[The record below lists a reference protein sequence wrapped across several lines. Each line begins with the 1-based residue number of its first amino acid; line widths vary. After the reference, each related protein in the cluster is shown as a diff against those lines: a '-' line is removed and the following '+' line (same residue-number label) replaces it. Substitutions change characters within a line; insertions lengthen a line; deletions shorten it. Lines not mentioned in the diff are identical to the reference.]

1 MMGEK
6 EKQATYDA
14 QAETDEEV
22 DEVEI
27 IDNAEE
33 TEATTSEEDN
43 GLTEKD
49 YTTLQTENKALKD
62 EVETMKERL
71 LRVQAEY
78 ENYRKRTEK
87 ERIAARKYEAEALAT
102 ELLQVIDNFERAL
115 QTEVDESAQGFYDGV
130 KMVYD
135 QFIQALKT
143 QGVEV
148 MEVVNE
154 PFDPNL
160 HHAVMQE
167 EDETKESNIVTEE
180 LQKGYMLK
188 DKVIRPAMVKVNK

>member
-22 DEVEI
+22 DEVEEVEI

-33 TEATTSEEDN
+33 AEATTSEEDN

-87 ERIAARKYEAEALAT
+87 ERIAE
-102 ELLQVIDNFERAL
+102 IGRA
-115 QTEVDESAQGFYDGV
+115 
-130 KMVYD
+130 
-135 QFIQALKT
+135 
-143 QGVEV
+143 
-148 MEVVNE
+148 
-154 PFDPNL
+154 
-160 HHAVMQE
+160 
-167 EDETKESNIVTEE
+167 
-180 LQKGYMLK
+180 
-188 DKVIRPAMVKVNK
+188 